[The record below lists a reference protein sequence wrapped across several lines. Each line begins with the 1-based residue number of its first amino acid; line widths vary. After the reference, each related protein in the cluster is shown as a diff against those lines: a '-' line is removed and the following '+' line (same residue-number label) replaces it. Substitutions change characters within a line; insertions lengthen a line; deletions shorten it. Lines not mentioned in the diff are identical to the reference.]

1 MKAKIT
7 VNARLPGLNDYIL
20 ECRRNPYSGAQMKRV
35 AQEQCEWSAKQ
46 QCKVQFK
53 KPVRI
58 RYTFY
63 EKDRRRDK
71 SNIAAFGVKV
81 IEDALVNLQIL
92 KDDGWKYIE
101 GYSLDFGI
109 DKARPRIEVEIS
121 ETEQEI

>member
-46 QCKVQFK
+46 QCRVRFK

-58 RYTFY
+58 HYKFY

-81 IEDALVNLQIL
+81 IEDALVELQIIH
-92 KDDGWKYIE
+92 DDGWKYID
-101 GYSLDFGI
+101 GYTLDFGI
-109 DKARPRIEVEIS
+109 DKARPRVEI
-121 ETEQEI
+121 EITDGEEK

>member
-1 MKAKIT
+1 MKAEIT
-7 VNARLPGLNDYIL
+7 INSRLPGLNEYVH
-20 ECRRNPYSGAQMKRV
+20 ECRKNPYSGAQMKRIS
-35 AQEQCEWSAKQ
+35 QEICEWSIKR
-46 QCKVQFK
+46 QCKDKFI

-71 SNIAAFGVKV
+71 SNVAAFGVKV

-121 ETEQEI
+121 EVDGN